1 MEGINYKMEKKNE
14 LLDMERKACFPLYVA
29 SREMTKMYKPYLD
42 KYDLTYTQYLSLIM
56 LFDNESLSVKDL
68 GKKLYL
74 DSGTLTP
81 LLKKLENKGYITR
94 TRFAVDNR
102 FLNVALTEKG
112 EELRAELTKIPQL
125 VLEELGIT
133 ESESE
138 ALNTLVS
145 KLVNTCDE

>member
-1 MEGINYKMEKKNE
+1 MEKKNE
-14 LLDMERKACFPLYVA
+14 LLDTERKACFPLYVA

-56 LFDNESLSVKDL
+56 LFDNVSLSVKDL
-68 GKKLYL
+68 GKKLCL

-112 EELRAELTKIPQL
+112 EELREELTNIPQL
-125 VLEELGIT
+125 VLDEIGIT

-138 ALNTLVS
+138 ALNSLVS
-145 KLVNTCDE
+145 KLVKNVKTEE